1 MADLVIQEPK
11 FSDNASRC
19 FQLPFIACETLTTD
33 VQVVSDG
40 MLGGRSE
47 EESKQQSQQVQQP
60 LLDRLVSFFLA
71 PDPQMKA
78 DSKYLNPTL
87 GGYLNKILSFW
98 LMKRPEDF
106 IVHIIKKRDLI

>member
-1 MADLVIQEPK
+1 M
-11 FSDNASRC
+11 
-19 FQLPFIACETLTTD
+19 
-33 VQVVSDG
+33 
-40 MLGGRSE
+40 
-47 EESKQQSQQVQQP
+47 
-60 LLDRLVSFFLA
+60 SFFLA

-106 IVHIIKKRDLI
+106 IAYIIKKRDLI

>member
-1 MADLVIQEPK
+1 M
-11 FSDNASRC
+11 
-19 FQLPFIACETLTTD
+19 
-33 VQVVSDG
+33 
-40 MLGGRSE
+40 
-47 EESKQQSQQVQQP
+47 
-60 LLDRLVSFFLA
+60 LDRLVSFFLA

-106 IVHIIKKRDLI
+106 IAYIIKKRDLIQSLFNHLYLTQCVTDLLVRLCAIP